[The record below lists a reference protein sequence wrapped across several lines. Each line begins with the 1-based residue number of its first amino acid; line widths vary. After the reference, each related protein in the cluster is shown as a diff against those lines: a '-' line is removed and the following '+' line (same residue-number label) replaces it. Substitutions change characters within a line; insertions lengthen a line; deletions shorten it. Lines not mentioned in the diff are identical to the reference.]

1 MLDLFSA
8 LDISASGMYAQ
19 RIRMNTIASNLA
31 NYESYTPEGEP
42 FRKLVPVFRA
52 EENPKDETEVKV
64 RVIDILQFPDT
75 KLVYDPDHPYA
86 DENGYVELPNIEPVK
101 EMIDMI
107 TAVRSYEANL
117 KAFSMTTE
125 IAKVT
130 LELWK

>member
-1 MLDLFSA
+1 MLDLFKA
-8 LDISASGMYAQ
+8 LEISASGMFAQ

-42 FRKLVPVFRA
+42 FRKLVPLFRA
-52 EENPKDETEVKV
+52 VENPKDKTEVKV
-64 RVIDILQFPDT
+64 KVVSIIQIPKT

-86 DENGYVELPNIEPVK
+86 DEDGYVELPDIEPIK
-101 EMIDMI
+101 EMVDMI

-117 KAFSMTTE
+117 KAFSMTRD
-125 IAKVT
+125 IAKMT

>member
-1 MLDLFSA
+1 MLDVFKA
-8 LDISASGMYAQ
+8 LEISASGMFAQ

-42 FRKLVPVFRA
+42 FRKLVPLFRA
-52 EENPKDETEVKV
+52 VENPEDRSEVKV
-64 RVIDILQFPDT
+64 KVVSILQIPKT

-86 DENGYVELPNIEPVK
+86 DEDGYVELPDIEPVK
-101 EMIDMI
+101 EMVDMI

-117 KAFSMTTE
+117 KAFSMTRD
-125 IAKVT
+125 IAKMT

>member
-1 MLDLFSA
+1 MLDIFKA

-31 NYESYTPEGEP
+31 NYESYTPEGAP

-52 EENPKDETEVKV
+52 VENPKDKTEVKV
-64 RVIDILQFPDT
+64 KVVGILQIPKV
-75 KLVYDPDHPYA
+75 KLVFDPDHPYA
-86 DENGYVELPNIEPVK
+86 DANGYVQLPDIEPVK

-117 KAFSMTTE
+117 KAFSMTRD
-125 IAKVT
+125 IARMT
-130 LELWK
+130 LEQWK

>member
-1 MLDLFSA
+1 MLELFKA

-31 NYESYTPEGEP
+31 NFESYTPEGEP

-52 EENPKDETEVKV
+52 VENPKDKTEVKV
-64 RVIDILQFPDT
+64 KVVSILQIPKT
-75 KLVYDPDHPYA
+75 KLVYDPDNPYA
-86 DENGYVELPNIEPVK
+86 DEDGYVELPDIEPVK
-101 EMIDMI
+101 EMVDMI

-117 KAFSMTTE
+117 KAFSMTRDM
-125 IAKVT
+125 ARMT

>member
-52 EENPKDETEVKV
+52 EENPQDKTEVKV
-64 RVIDILQFPDT
+64 RVIAILQIPDT

-125 IAKVT
+125 IAKLT